1 MSIPFQDSET
11 AKNLLRAFAG
21 ESQARNRYDFAANL
35 CQKQELQAMA
45 FIFQATATQEQAH
58 AKVFWDHLQ
67 ALNGQNLPIYGAYPI
82 EGTNRVLEL
91 LRAAQHNE
99 HEEHGSVYPSFA
111 AIATQEGFPEPPP
124 PSGRLPPLNNST
136 ASVSACW
143 QTSWKVGLC
152 SSRR

>member
-45 FIFQATATQEQAH
+45 FIFQATAKQEQAH

-82 EGTNRVLEL
+82 EGTNRILKL

-99 HEEHGSVYPSFA
+99 HEEHGSVYPSPPSRPRRA
-111 AIATQEGFPEPPP
+111 SRRPPP

>member
-45 FIFQATATQEQAH
+45 FIFQTTAKQEQAH

-82 EGTNRVLEL
+82 EGTNRILEL

-111 AIATQEGFPEPPP
+111 ANATQ
-124 PSGRLPPLNNST
+124 
-136 ASVSACW
+136 
-143 QTSWKVGLC
+143 
-152 SSRR
+152 